1 MPIFKCG
8 PFFAAAIAALRPAK
22 PEPQIIKSNSTES
35 TILRQTCL
43 GRDKYVVIVRHD
55 PKSSYISL
63 VISLVMI
70 SEWFQRVGSSVPRGF
85 SRYFILELLK
95 KKEQTGKEIIDYAVE
110 QSNGIWKP
118 SPGLIYPL
126 LGRLLDEGLIQET
139 KDGKYQLT
147 KKGAE
152 TAQDV
157 DKVNDIVKKQLDVLF
172 RLGNVGRFVAM
183 DLLEKISSMGAILSS
198 NVANMTTEETE
209 KYRKFLQEELKK
221 IDAKDVKKKGKEI
234 KIE

>member
-1 MPIFKCG
+1 
-8 PFFAAAIAALRPAK
+8 
-22 PEPQIIKSNSTES
+22 
-35 TILRQTCL
+35 
-43 GRDKYVVIVRHD
+43 
-55 PKSSYISL
+55 
-63 VISLVMI
+63 MI

-95 KKEQTGKEIIDYAVE
+95 KKAHTGKEIINYAVE

-126 LGRLLDEGLIQET
+126 LGRLLDEGLIEES
-139 KDGKYQLT
+139 KDGRYQLT

-157 DKVNDIVKKQLDVLF
+157 DKVNEIVKKQLDVLF
-172 RLGNVGRFVAM
+172 RLGNVGRFVAI
-183 DLLEKISSMGAILSS
+183 DVLEKISTMGSVLSS
-198 NVANMTTEETE
+198 NFANMTEDETK
-209 KYRKFLQEELKK
+209 KYKEFLELELKK
-221 IDAKDVKKKGKEI
+221 IQNIDGKKKGKEI

>member
-1 MPIFKCG
+1 M
-8 PFFAAAIAALRPAK
+8 
-22 PEPQIIKSNSTES
+22 
-35 TILRQTCL
+35 
-43 GRDKYVVIVRHD
+43 
-55 PKSSYISL
+55 
-63 VISLVMI
+63 ISLVMI

-95 KKEQTGKEIIDYAVE
+95 KKPHTGKEIINYAEE

-126 LGRLLDEGLIQET
+126 LGRLLDEGLIDET
-139 KDGKYQLT
+139 EDGRYQLT
-147 KKGAE
+147 EKGKE

-183 DLLEKISSMGAILSS
+183 DMLEKISAMGSILSS
-198 NVANMTTEETE
+198 NFENMTNEET
-209 KYRKFLQEELKK
+209 KRYREFLESELKK
-221 IDAKDVKKKGKEI
+221 IEGQKSKENGKKI